1 MYSDF
6 AIRESKY
13 DEAYNFAEQALMIA
27 KKASATNPWVSAA
40 LYYLG
45 NISILQDRAAEA
57 T

>member
-6 AIRESKY
+6 SIGEGKY
-13 DEAYNFAEQALMIA
+13 NKADNFAEQTLMIA
-27 KKASATNPWVSAA
+27 KKASATNPGVSAA

-45 NISILQDRAAEA
+45 SIRSLQGRTAEA